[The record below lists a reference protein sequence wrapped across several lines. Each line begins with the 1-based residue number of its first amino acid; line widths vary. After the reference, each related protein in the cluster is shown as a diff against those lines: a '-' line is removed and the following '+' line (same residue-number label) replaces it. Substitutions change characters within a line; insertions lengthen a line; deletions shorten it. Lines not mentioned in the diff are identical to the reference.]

1 MCQILDE
8 GDLGAATGQL
18 VDHME
23 DPKRTPVHAHFEPPL
38 FRAEEIRRTTDSAAT
53 LNDEG

>member
-1 MCQILDE
+1 
-8 GDLGAATGQL
+8 
-18 VDHME
+18 ME